1 MKSKFLLYTTAILL
15 LSSCNENEVFT
26 KEQYKHVFSFV
37 SNSDHISE
45 KTFNLSDTTRMGYIA
60 LSMGGSTNIDK
71 DANIHII
78 KSPETLESYNTT
90 QFDNNVDK
98 YVRILPESHYS
109 VATMNVC
116 IKAGQTTGVLPITI
130 KPEGLSPDSTYYLPL
145 RIQSFDNYE
154 ANPHR
159 NYVFY
164 HVRIKNKWAAAGG
177 STYNMLT
184 MSYLNN
190 NPTGIARPGTKTLFA
205 IGANTIR
212 MMAGNESFD
221 ASRANLDKFALYLDI
236 NPDGSIKIRPYRDI
250 NVIQLSDDKDFPN
263 KYFIEETS
271 HGTKYANFLL
281 HYKYKSGSDWL
292 EIKEELRMKITNDK

>member
-1 MKSKFLLYTTAILL
+1 
-15 LSSCNENEVFT
+15 
-26 KEQYKHVFSFV
+26 
-37 SNSDHISE
+37 
-45 KTFNLSDTTRMGYIA
+45 
-60 LSMGGSTNIDK
+60 
-71 DANIHII
+71 
-78 KSPETLESYNTT
+78 
-90 QFDNNVDK
+90 
-98 YVRILPESHYS
+98 
-109 VATMNVC
+109 
-116 IKAGQTTGVLPITI
+116 
-130 KPEGLSPDSTYYLPL
+130 
-145 RIQSFDNYE
+145 
-154 ANPHR
+154 
-159 NYVFY
+159 
-164 HVRIKNKWAAAGG
+164 
-177 STYNMLT
+177 